1 MDSLAAAADGSHL
14 SGAMI
19 ALVPTPEDAERLA
32 VEGGEAADQL
42 HLTLYFLGD
51 DGTAWTEDQRNELIG
66 NLRAGAADLTPI
78 SARVFGANHWNAG
91 SDSPSWV
98 WAVGDDRNRPLNDST
113 LEAARWVATYALED
127 THERPD
133 LPVQHSP
140 WQPHICAAYSDEL
153 DLIIA
158 LEERLGPV
166 TFDRIRVAFAGDHTD
181 IPLDVS
187 MTAAAGP
194 LRRQPTEL
202 EVASRVDFAEMDKAW
217 HDAVNATVA
226 AWTDI
231 QTAQREQITAAVQ
244 AAAEAD
250 DLDRLDGFTP
260 DTGDAERLLIARMIA
275 YARQAGEQQQ
285 AEAEAQG
292 VTVPDWSLDD
302 EAITAAAI
310 RDRLRQ
316 IGRTAARVLGVE
328 LVQSAVRQ
336 AMRVWGSGTA
346 SQVAAQVDE
355 HLASLSGAAVE
366 EQVGAAM
373 TAAQNEGRMAV
384 LAVAPAATY
393 TATEIL
399 DKNSCLAPEV
409 LVTTRDGRVPAK
421 DVTLD
426 DQLLTHS
433 GRWIEPSRIVVSHV
447 EEELTRVHLA
457 GGRSLRLTWDH
468 PVLVRDGDS
477 FAWRNAGDLAV
488 GDLVV
493 DQSTLELG
501 GEFRG
506 VDLVFGE
513 APDDVSPVAYVGGL
527 SAVDVGAQAVP
538 VGAVSLDHKVLA
550 DEEVHDPR
558 TDLDLGSVDVPKVFE
573 GLADASLD
581 AGLGVAGA
589 VAPHRAVPLTGCRRG
604 NDAELGAAVVAV
616 DEDGWPTA
624 RLGAEGA
631 SLELGVP
638 EGSAASLADCCS
650 APCVSTALDGA
661 VGISGVVGDGDAELS
676 VAVGADLR
684 DSVRTGADLCAHLGV
699 GVLALNRAVDSAGPL
714 LARDLSA
721 AHLAERRCEVR
732 VASQPRRLDRT
743 TLAERATLD
752 CDTTCHTR
760 LVHDLSLQVDAVKP
774 LVITAIERE
783 SYAGDVYDFTV
794 PEDETF
800 WAEGVLVHNCKPCRD
815 IDGTK
820 YTSLEDARKA
830 YPTGGYTG
838 CLGGARC
845 RGTLVTVWPS
855 GSDQAAAGM
864 ILAAS
869 AATIP
874 PTQQQGGTVPYSI
887 VQDHPDCGAD
897 TPWAV
902 TQTDTNELMG
912 CHDTEAA
919 AAEQLAA
926 LNAAEDTSSSD
937 EPADDGDESMD
948 YTGQT
953 APWEGPLAVEGIVTG
968 DGREFAP
975 GALTWAELPVPLRWN
990 IEDSHGG
997 EARTKA
1003 VNVGRIDKVWRD
1015 GDKIMGA
1022 GVLDLS
1028 DDNGRRAHAKI
1039 EGKFLRGVS
1048 IDADSIADADVEFVW
1063 PDDVNA
1069 GTGDSG
1075 EDDDLFEML
1084 FAQPEKVV
1092 FHGGRI
1098 RAATLVDIPAFAEAY
1113 IALLDEAGAVVAGG
1127 QPVTAAELTELRVQE
1142 MGAVGTHDTATSDGP
1157 WDAGVNEK
1165 RIDGPLTVDKAR
1177 AAYGWYDGAA
1187 VEDGEMP
1194 KSAAKF
1200 LHHEINADG
1209 SVGAANLAAC
1219 SAAIGALH
1227 GARGGAS
1234 IPDADRRGV
1243 YDHVAA
1249 HLRDAGQEPAPFRSL
1264 KPVTAS
1270 AMAEVFRPPVD
1281 WFTDPKLSLPTPITI
1296 TDDGRIYGHAAQW
1309 GSCHIGQ
1316 DDVCVQPPH
1325 EDAHPYYR
1333 TGEVVCADGSRVAVG
1348 QITVGTGHAPLHYGA
1363 SPAAEHYDNTG
1374 AAVADVAVGN
1384 DAHGIWVAGA
1394 IRPGADPLK
1403 VYELQAAG
1411 QVSGDWR
1418 RIGGALRLVGLLG
1431 VNVPGFPVPKMRAR
1445 VASGEPQALLAAG
1458 RPTVAWGRSQDA
1470 LERDAVRIVMRM
1482 LSRRV
1487 HPGR

>member
-1 MDSLAAAADGSHL
+1 MDSLAAAADGPL
-14 SGAMI
+14 S
-19 ALVPTPEDAERLA
+19 
-32 VEGGEAADQL
+32 
-42 HLTLYFLGD
+42 
-51 DGTAWTEDQRNELIG
+51 
-66 NLRAGAADLTPI
+66 
-78 SARVFGANHWNAG
+78 
-91 SDSPSWV
+91 
-98 WAVGDDRNRPLNDST
+98 
-113 LEAARWVATYALED
+113 
-127 THERPD
+127 
-133 LPVQHSP
+133 
-140 WQPHICAAYSDEL
+140 
-153 DLIIA
+153 
-158 LEERLGPV
+158 
-166 TFDRIRVAFAGDHTD
+166 
-181 IPLDVS
+181 
-187 MTAAAGP
+187 
-194 LRRQPTEL
+194 RQPTEL
-202 EVASRVDFAEMDKAW
+202 EVASRVDFAQMDKAW
-217 HDAVNATVA
+217 HDAVTATVE

-244 AAAEAD
+244 AAAAAD

-302 EAITAAAI
+302 EAVTAAAF

-316 IGRTAARVLGVE
+316 IGRTAARVLGVG
-328 LVQSAVRQ
+328 LAQSAVRQ

-346 SQVAAQVDE
+346 EQVAAQVDS
-355 HLASLSGAAVE
+355 HLAGLSGAQVE

-384 LAVAPAATY
+384 LAVAPPATY
-393 TATEIL
+393 TASE
-399 DKNSCLAPEV
+399 
-409 LVTTRDGRVPAK
+409 
-421 DVTLD
+421 
-426 DQLLTHS
+426 
-433 GRWIEPSRIVVSHV
+433 
-447 EEELTRVHLA
+447 
-457 GGRSLRLTWDH
+457 
-468 PVLVRDGDS
+468 
-477 FAWRNAGDLAV
+477 
-488 GDLVV
+488 
-493 DQSTLELG
+493 
-501 GEFRG
+501 
-506 VDLVFGE
+506 
-513 APDDVSPVAYVGGL
+513 
-527 SAVDVGAQAVP
+527 
-538 VGAVSLDHKVLA
+538 
-550 DEEVHDPR
+550 
-558 TDLDLGSVDVPKVFE
+558 
-573 GLADASLD
+573 
-581 AGLGVAGA
+581 
-589 VAPHRAVPLTGCRRG
+589 
-604 NDAELGAAVVAV
+604 
-616 DEDGWPTA
+616 
-624 RLGAEGA
+624 
-631 SLELGVP
+631 
-638 EGSAASLADCCS
+638 
-650 APCVSTALDGA
+650 ALDRN
-661 VGISGVVGDGDAELS
+661 S
-676 VAVGADLR
+676 
-684 DSVRTGADLCAHLGV
+684 
-699 GVLALNRAVDSAGPL
+699 
-714 LARDLSA
+714 
-721 AHLAERRCEVR
+721 
-732 VASQPRRLDRT
+732 
-743 TLAERATLD
+743 
-752 CDTTCHTR
+752 
-760 LVHDLSLQVDAVKP
+760 
-774 LVITAIERE
+774 
-783 SYAGDVYDFTV
+783 
-794 PEDETF
+794 
-800 WAEGVLVHNCKPCRD
+800 CKPCRAV
-815 IDGTK
+815 DGTQ
-820 YTSLEDARKA
+820 YTTLADARKA

-845 RGTLVTVWPS
+845 RGTLVTVWPAD
-855 GSDQAAAGM
+855 SDQTAAGM

-874 PTQQQGGTVPYSI
+874 PTQPDQGGTVPYSI

-926 LNAAEDTSSSD
+926 LNAAETPSSSD
-937 EPADDGDESMD
+937 EPGDDGDESMD
-948 YTGQT
+948 YSGQT

-1003 VNVGRIDKVWRD
+1003 VNVGRIDRVWRD

-1113 IALLDEAGAVVAGG
+1113 IALLDEQGAVVAGG
-1127 QPVTAAELTELRVQE
+1127 TPMSAAELDTLQEAERAARPLTPVTAA
-1142 MGAVGTHDTATSDGP
+1142 AGT
-1157 WDAGVNEK
+1157 
-1165 RIDGPLTVDKAR
+1165 
-1177 AAYGWYDGAA
+1177 
-1187 VEDGEMP
+1187 
-1194 KSAAKF
+1194 
-1200 LHHEINADG
+1200 
-1209 SVGAANLAAC
+1209 
-1219 SAAIGALH
+1219 
-1227 GARGGAS
+1227 
-1234 IPDADRRGV
+1234 
-1243 YDHVAA
+1243 
-1249 HLRDAGQEPAPFRSL
+1249 
-1264 KPVTAS
+1264 
-1270 AMAEVFRPPVD
+1270 FRPPAE
-1281 WFTDPKLSLPTPITI
+1281 WFSDPGLSLPTPITV

-1316 DDVCVQPPH
+1316 EDVCVQPPH
-1325 EDAHPYYR
+1325 EDTHPYYR

-1363 SPAAEHYDNTG
+1363 TPAAEHYDNTG

-1394 IRPGADPLK
+1394 VRPGADPLK

-1487 HPGR
+1487 HPGRG